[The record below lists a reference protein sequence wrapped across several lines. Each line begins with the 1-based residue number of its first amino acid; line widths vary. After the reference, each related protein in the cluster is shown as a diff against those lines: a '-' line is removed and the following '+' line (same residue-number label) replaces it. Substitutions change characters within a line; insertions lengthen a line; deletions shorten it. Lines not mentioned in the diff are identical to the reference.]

1 MYPHHQSK
9 KIMTNTFPQLTVTAS
24 VHAPVEKVW
33 QYYTEPAHVVQW
45 NNASPDWHTPRA
57 ENDLRTG
64 GRFLYR
70 MEARDGSFGFD
81 FTGTYDAVEEWALI
95 QYTMDDSRKVSV
107 TFRQTQDGTEVTTVF
122 DAESMNPLDM
132 QQAGWQAIL
141 DNFKRYTEQ
150 NG

>member
-1 MYPHHQSK
+1 
-9 KIMTNTFPQLTVTAS
+9 MTNTFPQLTVTAS

-33 QYYTEPAHVVQW
+33 QYYTESAHVIQW

-95 QYTMDDSRKVSV
+95 QYTMDDNRKVSV
-107 TFRQTQDGTEVTTVF
+107 TFRQTEDGTEVTTVF

>member
-1 MYPHHQSK
+1 
-9 KIMTNTFPQLTVTAS
+9 MTNTFPQLTVTAS